1 VAYTLP
7 AVLLTGPETD
17 HNERTRPMFE
27 IVGVY
32 DGEKEV
38 VDTAE
43 TQEDA
48 DYLLQEYQI
57 AFGLDW
63 ILTIEGPPVEYGRI
77 Y

>member
-1 VAYTLP
+1 MY
-7 AVLLTGPETD
+7 
-17 HNERTRPMFE
+17 E
-27 IVGVY
+27 ILGTY
-32 DGEKEV
+32 DGQTET

-48 DYLLQEYQI
+48 EQLLQEYQI

>member
-1 VAYTLP
+1 MY
-7 AVLLTGPETD
+7 
-17 HNERTRPMFE
+17 E
-27 IVGVY
+27 ILGVY

-48 DYLLQEYQI
+48 EYLLQEYQL

-63 ILTIEGPPVEYGRI
+63 ILTIEGPPAEYGRI